1 MKMRAVW
8 VIGAVA
14 LLAAAA
20 IPAGLARWRPLQRER
35 ALRRAPDRPDVLLIT
50 LDTTRADKLGC
61 YGGERGVSPAL
72 DQLARKGVLFR
83 RAYSHVPVTLPSH
96 ASLLTGVLPARNGVH
111 DNGTFVLDATFPTL
125 AEQYARAGYRT
136 GAFVSSVV
144 LDRMYGLSRGFGDY
158 VDEMEGDETEDV
170 LTEVR
175 ASVTV
180 DRALAWL
187 RQGDAR
193 PVFAWVHFY
202 DPHNPYQP
210 PEPFAGRFK
219 GKPYD
224 GEIAYMDSEIG
235 RLLQGLGERGRP
247 NLVAAVADH
256 GESLGEHQEPTHAFF
271 IYAATQHVPL
281 VLRYDG
287 VLPAGREVAAVVG
300 LSDLMPTLLEISR
313 LQAPEGMDG
322 HTLVPLITGRTDRE
336 PGPVY
341 QESYVPRLSW
351 GAAEL
356 LGVRTGP
363 WLFIRAPRP
372 ELYNVEDDPAETL
385 NLAAERPEEL
395 DRLRAALD
403 RLAPGGDPLARQTE
417 VDPEMA
423 RRLRALGY
431 LGGLGEDAKGA
442 TRDLPDPKDVAPLL
456 KEIAAA
462 ESFRNRREYDKALAA
477 YEDLA
482 RRMPRSTMIAGRIAK
497 MLLALERYDAAYD
510 FYLKLIRENP
520 AEEGFHIGMV
530 RARFRQGH
538 KAEALALT
546 HKSLQAFPDSEA
558 LHENAG
564 IILQDLGRLAEAEA
578 EYRQAVHLSPRAQRP
593 RLALASIRDTQGRL
607 EEAASEYAAVLGLSP
622 HSRQGRQSARRL
634 ATLAEGFGR
643 KGNLEAARDAYAA
656 ALRSDQA
663 AAEVYLN
670 AGLISYRLGHREEAL
685 ALVRRGVGRFPE
697 SADLQYRL
705 GRLLSDRGTAT
716 EAEAAY
722 VTALQLAPNRQD
734 VRIQLARLLESTG
747 RAPQATV
754 LYRQVVDTA
763 PASREAA
770 GARQALQRLA
780 PGGSH

>member
-1 MKMRAVW
+1 MTRRTAW
-8 VIGAVA
+8 VAGAVVL
-14 LLAAAA
+14 LLAAA
-20 IPAGLARWRPLQRER
+20 IPVALPRLRPLQRER
-35 ALRRAPDRPDVLLIT
+35 ALRRAPERPDVLLIT

-61 YGGERGVSPAL
+61 YGGEPGLSPAL
-72 DQLARKGVLFR
+72 DALAREGVLFR

-111 DNGTFVLDATFPTL
+111 DNGTFTLDATFPTL

-136 GAFVSSVV
+136 GAFVSAVV
-144 LDRMYGLSRGFGDY
+144 LDRLYGLARGFADY
-158 VDEMEGDETEDV
+158 VDEMQGAEEEDV

-180 DRALAWL
+180 DRALSWL
-187 RQGDAR
+187 RTGDAR

-202 DPHNPYQP
+202 DPHSPYQP

-235 RLLQGLGERGRP
+235 RLLRALGERGRP
-247 NLVAAVADH
+247 SLVAVVADH

-281 VLRYDG
+281 LLRYEG

-300 LSDLMPTLLEISR
+300 IDDLMPTLLEISR
-313 LQAPEGMDG
+313 LPAPQGMDG
-322 HTLVPLITGRTDRE
+322 HSLVPLITGRTDRE

-341 QESYVPRLSW
+341 QESYTPRLWW

-363 WLFIRAPRP
+363 WLYVRAPRP

-395 DRLRAALD
+395 DRLRASLD
-403 RLAPGGDPLARQTE
+403 RLAPGGDPLARRTQ

-431 LGGLGEDAKGA
+431 LGGLGEDARGA
-442 TRDLPDPKDVAPLL
+442 TKDLPDPKDVAPLL
-456 KEIAAA
+456 KQIAAA
-462 ESFRNRREYDKALAA
+462 EAFTSHRDYEKALAA
-477 YEDLA
+477 YEVLA
-482 RRMPRSTMIAGRIAK
+482 ERMPRSTMIAGRIAK
-497 MLLALERYDAAYD
+497 MLLALKRYDAAYD
-510 FYLKLIRENP
+510 FYRKLIAQSP
-520 AEEGFHIGMV
+520 AEEGFHIGLV
-530 RARFRQGH
+530 RARFRQGR
-538 KAEALALT
+538 KDEALALT
-546 HKSLQAFPDSEA
+546 RKSLQAFPDSAA

-564 IILQDLGRLAEAEA
+564 IILQDLGRDTEAEP
-578 EYRQAVHLSPRAQRP
+578 EYRRAVELGQRDPRP
-593 RLALASIRDTQGRL
+593 RLALASLLDKLGRPGDAGR
-607 EEAASEYAAVLGLSP
+607 EFAAIMDISP
-622 HSRQGRQSARRL
+622 HSRQGRQAARRL
-634 ATLAEGFGR
+634 AALAESLGHEG
-643 KGNLEAARDAYAA
+643 KLDAARAAYSA

-663 AAEVYLN
+663 TSEVYLN
-670 AGLISYRLGHREEAL
+670 AGLVSYRLGRREEAL
-685 ALVRRGVGRFPE
+685 AVVRHGAVRFPE

-705 GRLLSDRGTAT
+705 GRLLFERGTAT

-722 VTALQLAPNRQD
+722 LTALKLAPNRQD

-747 RAPQATV
+747 RAPQATA

-763 PASREAA
+763 PASEEAA
-770 GARQALQRLA
+770 GARQALQRLL